1 MAYEIEERKIK
12 FDKPPAKGTEVNLK
26 VSTQQSL
33 NGFADPRSFYPR
45 RVNEVDTNRLAVNDA
60 TKQHPVAVSYT
71 HLTLPT
77 TSSV

>member
-12 FDKPPAKGTEVNLK
+12 FDNPPAKGTEVNLK

-45 RVNEVDTNRLAVNDA
+45 RVNEVDTKTFPLFKKRFE
-60 TKQHPVAVSYT
+60 
-71 HLTLPT
+71 
-77 TSSV
+77 SST